1 MNRLIWWASLAVI
14 GTAAAG
20 TTAWSL
26 YVVAHDIFGM
36 PGKLAVLTAAV
47 YDGAAV
53 ACLNLANQATQE
65 RRSALAPHA
74 ATLALAGV
82 SVYLNRLHALHIHGG
97 LGATLLFAAPTV
109 ALLLVSGLAWSATR
123 ARLRADDGDRP
134 VTLPHYGAWGWLLA
148 TTEAW
153 TATKERAVT
162 HVTSTDPVRTTS
174 GTRPD
179 KPRDATS
186 ALRAHFAGLDPTE
199 AIRIAASAKPGA
211 TPAALAEELA
221 VYGVHVTAVAVA
233 LVLGQRPA
241 EVRVERP
248 DTSASRPDAVPD
260 VSGPVP
266 LSGPDTRPDV
276 SGYRPDSL
284 ADAVRHLASKG
295 ITERAQVAE
304 EASKLLGRPVNP
316 DTVRKYLGDIPRPD
330 GGADG
335 VGKGGGGYA

>member
-1 MNRLIWWASLAVI
+1 VNRLIWWASLALI
-14 GTAAAG
+14 GAAAAG

-36 PGKLAVLTAAV
+36 PGKLAMLTGAV

-74 ATLALAGV
+74 ATIALAGV
-82 SVYLNRLHALHIHGG
+82 SVYLNRLHALHISGG

-162 HVTSTDPVRTTS
+162 HVTSTDTVRTTS
-174 GTRPD
+174 GQRPD

-186 ALRAHFAGLDPTE
+186 ALRAHFASLDPTE
-199 AIRIAASAKPGA
+199 AIRIAASAKPSA

-221 VYGVHVTAVAVA
+221 VYGVHVTPVAVA
-233 LVLGQRPA
+233 LVLGQRPP

-248 DTSASRPDAVPD
+248 DTSGQPPVMPPPGRVDPELTSTDNAPDLTGQRPASI
-260 VSGPVP
+260 
-266 LSGPDTRPDV
+266 
-276 SGYRPDSL
+276 
-284 ADAVRHLASKG
+284 ADAVRQLV
-295 ITERAQVAE
+295 ERGVLDRSIVVDQVTRAI
-304 EASKLLGRPVNP
+304 GRP
-316 DTVRKYLGDIPRPD
+316 DKADSVRRAFDREMNRRG
-330 GGADG
+330 DG